1 LGTTVK
7 TIKNLKFK
15 RAVTQIHGD
24 IRSGMALS
32 RALEKFPDI
41 FDPMYVSISSIGE
54 ATGKLALAF
63 EQIAANLAFRKNVL
77 SKTRQALIYP
87 SVIFMVCILSIV
99 FIFNFVVPKFEVLF
113 AGMKSLPIYTDILL
127 TVSRVFTQYQW
138 LILVLVVG
146 IPLWV
151 KQMNKIVFVKALL
164 DTLMIKTPV
173 LRYLAYSLENLR
185 FVSSMAILLKSGVL
199 LVDALGYSIRSIG
212 NRRIQMQLLSAR
224 DEVRQGKKLSET
236 LARTG
241 FLPDIFI
248 GVIEVGEQTGNL
260 TEIFTDMEDRFKDD
274 YEHRLNGMITLLEPI
289 MILVM
294 GLIVGSVV
302 VIMLL
307 SIVSVNDLNF

>member
-1 LGTTVK
+1 
-7 TIKNLKFK
+7 
-15 RAVTQIHGD
+15 
-24 IRSGMALS
+24 
-32 RALEKFPDI
+32 
-41 FDPMYVSISSIGE
+41 
-54 ATGKLALAF
+54 
-63 EQIAANLAFRKNVL
+63 
-77 SKTRQALIYP
+77 
-87 SVIFMVCILSIV
+87 MVCILSIV